1 MNVQVKMKVILLQKD
16 DVWKEKGG
24 REGGVSIILLKSRFS
39 MVISQNKK
47 MLVSNMQL
55 WHMQTNKS

>member
-16 DVWKEKGG
+16 DVWKEKVG

-55 WHMQTNKS
+55 